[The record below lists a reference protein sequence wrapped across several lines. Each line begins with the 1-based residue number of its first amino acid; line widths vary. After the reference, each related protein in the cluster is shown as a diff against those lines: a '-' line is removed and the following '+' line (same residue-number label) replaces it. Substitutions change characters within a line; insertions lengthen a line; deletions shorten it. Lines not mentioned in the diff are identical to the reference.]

1 MKLIKAWTGDLDRA
15 YELFG
20 KFQADEHGFVNDAYG
35 LSRDEFGQYMRK
47 VEDMHAGRNLPEGYV
62 PATKY
67 ILVNDS
73 GDYVGIFNLR
83 HRLNDRLREGAG
95 HIGYGIAPEYR
106 GRGYATAG
114 LRMILV
120 TALAEYGIKE
130 AYLSVNKDN
139 PASLAVQRHLGARI
153 DHDNDTE
160 YFTRIR
166 ITEPGAMPEPCR
178 DPGKDGACG

>member
-1 MKLIKAWTGDLDRA
+1 M
-15 YELFG
+15 
-20 KFQADEHGFVNDAYG
+20 
-35 LSRDEFGQYMRK
+35 
-47 VEDMHAGRNLPEGYV
+47 
-62 PATKY
+62 
-67 ILVNDS
+67 
-73 GDYVGIFNLR
+73 GIFNLR

>member
-1 MKLIKAWTGDLDRA
+1 MKLIKAWTGGLDRA

-20 KFQADEHGFVNDAYG
+20 KFQADEHGFANDAYG
-35 LSRDEFGQYMRK
+35 LSRDEFAQYMRK

-95 HIGYGIAPEYR
+95 HIGYGIALEYR

>member
-35 LSRDEFGQYMRK
+35 LSRDEFAQYMRK

-73 GDYVGIFNLR
+73 GTMWASSTCGTVSTIVCAKARGISATVSRPSIVG
-83 HRLNDRLREGAG
+83 A
-95 HIGYGIAPEYR
+95 
-106 GRGYATAG
+106 ATPPPDCA
-114 LRMILV
+114 
-120 TALAEYGIKE
+120 
-130 AYLSVNKDN
+130 
-139 PASLAVQRHLGARI
+139 
-153 DHDNDTE
+153 
-160 YFTRIR
+160 
-166 ITEPGAMPEPCR
+166 
-178 DPGKDGACG
+178 

>member
-1 MKLIKAWTGDLDRA
+1 M
-15 YELFG
+15 
-20 KFQADEHGFVNDAYG
+20 
-35 LSRDEFGQYMRK
+35 
-47 VEDMHAGRNLPEGYV
+47 

-83 HRLNDRLREGAG
+83 HR
-95 HIGYGIAPEYR
+95 
-106 GRGYATAG
+106 

-153 DHDNDTE
+153 DHDNDAE